1 MKKELLVAL
10 ISFQFFGCATSSLY
24 SFKDSSL
31 TNPDPAPKN
40 LAPDSLS
47 SENPLV
53 DPVYM
58 TSQADYHFT
67 LAESLSLE
75 GKSQKAIEE
84 FRLTLLYD
92 PQSVLVHLRMATEYI
107 RLGMITEAI
116 ENAQVAVDLDPK
128 NVDAR
133 MLMGGLYTSLKS
145 FDKALVHYRKVLE
158 VSPYQAEAAI
168 LVGGLLAEQKKYKE
182 AIDHLENLTKAKAFE
197 EPEKAFYFIG
207 RIRTEQDAPQLDL
220 AERAFRRAL
229 TIKPD
234 FPEAAYAL
242 AGVLK
247 KMGKE
252 TESMKLLKSFQDKY
266 GPQRDMAQVLSQY
279 YLASEDYD
287 RAYEQLSYLEGFDRD
302 NLNVKVQMAL
312 ILVEKQKYEEAAER
326 FEEILLQSPESDK
339 IRFYLGA
346 VYEELARWNLAQ
358 QNYEKVPASS
368 TYYVDAVVHEAQIEH
383 KQKSLASAIEIVEK
397 AVDVRSDQAP
407 LYAYLASLFDEA
419 KQYTKAEKMLLD
431 ATQKFP
437 KNAQLQFFL
446 GSIYDRLGKTDKLT
460 TQMRKVLDLDP
471 EHAQAMNYLAYVLA
485 DKNIDLAEAEHLART
500 ALDLQPQDPYVLDT
514 MGWVFFKQGKMDL
527 SVQYLEAA
535 YKLRS
540 DEAVIVEHLADA
552 YFKMQ
557 MIQKA
562 EAYYIKS
569 MELSQD
575 EQHKKKIENKLVNI
589 ERQKEP
595 SRLPAS
601 VHD

>member
-1 MKKELLVAL
+1 MIKELLILLV
-10 ISFQFFGCATSSLY
+10 SFQLVGCATSSLANY
-24 SFKDSSL
+24 KDSSL

-40 LAPDSLS
+40 LAPDTLS
-47 SENPLV
+47 SENPLI

-92 PQSVLVHLRMATEYI
+92 PQSVLVQLRMATEYI
-107 RLGMITEAI
+107 RLGMVTEAI
-116 ENAQVAVDLDPK
+116 ESAQSAIELEPNNMDG
-128 NVDAR
+128 R
-133 MLMGGLYTSLKS
+133 MMMGGLYTALKS
-145 FDKALVHYRKVLE
+145 FDKALIHYRKVLE
-158 VSPYQAEAAI
+158 VNPYHTEAAI
-168 LVGGLLAEQKKYKE
+168 LVGGLLAEQRKYKE
-182 AIDHLENLTKAKAFE
+182 AVDHLETLTKAKKFE
-197 EPEKAFYFIG
+197 EPEKAYYFIG
-207 RIRTEQDAPQLDL
+207 RIRTEQDTPQLNL
-220 AERAFRRAL
+220 AEKAFRQAL
-229 TIKPD
+229 TLKPD

-252 TESMKLLKSFQDKY
+252 SEGMKMIKSFQDKY
-266 GPQRDMAQVLSQY
+266 GPQKDMARVLSQY
-279 YLASEDYD
+279 YLSLEDYD
-287 RAYEQLSYLEGFDRD
+287 RAFEQLAYLESFERD

-312 ILVEKQKYEEAAER
+312 ILVERQKYEDAAER

-346 VYEELARWNLAQ
+346 VYEELSRWELARE
-358 QNYEKVPASS
+358 NYERVPASS
-368 TYYVDAVVHEAQIEH
+368 TYYVDAVVHNAQITH
-383 KQKSLASAIEIVEK
+383 KQKSLGAAIEIVEK
-397 AVDVRSDQAP
+397 AIELRSDQAA
-407 LYAYLASLFDEA
+407 LYAYLASLLDEG
-419 KQYTKAEKMLLD
+419 KYFVKAEKMLLD

-437 KNAQLQFFL
+437 KSAQLQFFL
-446 GSIYDRLGKTDKLT
+446 GSIYDRLGKADKLT
-460 TQMRKVLDLDP
+460 VQMRKVLDLDP

-485 DKNIDLAEAEHLART
+485 DKNLDLEEAERLARA
-500 ALDLQPQDPYVLDT
+500 ALDLQPQDAYVLDT
-514 MGWVFFKQGKMDL
+514 MGWVYFKQGRMDL
-527 SVQYLEAA
+527 SIQYLEAA

-540 DEAVIVEHLADA
+540 DEAVILEHLADA

-557 MIQKA
+557 MVKKA
-562 EAYYIKS
+562 EVYYQKS

-575 EQHKKKIENKLVNI
+575 EAYRKKIEAKLVNL

-595 SRLPAS
+595 SRIPAS

>member
-1 MKKELLVAL
+1 MGKLLLVLL
-10 ISFQFFGCATSSLY
+10 ISFQIVGCATSSLA
-24 SFKDSSL
+24 SFKGSAL

-92 PQSVLVHLRMATEYI
+92 PQSVLVQLRMATEYI
-107 RLGMITEAI
+107 RLGMVTEAI
-116 ENAQVAVDLDPK
+116 ETAQAAIEIEPNNIDG
-128 NVDAR
+128 R
-133 MLMGGLYTSLKS
+133 MMMGGLYTSLKA

-158 VSPYQAEAAI
+158 VEPFHTEAAI
-168 LVGGLLAEQKKYKE
+168 LVGGLLAEQRKYKE
-182 AIDHLENLTKAKAFE
+182 AVDHLEVLTKAKKFE

-207 RIRTEQDAPQLDL
+207 RIRTEQDTPQLDL
-220 AERAFRRAL
+220 AEKAFRHAL

-252 TESMKLLKSFQDKY
+252 NEGMKLLKSFQDKY
-266 GPQRDMAQVLSQY
+266 GPQKDMARALSQY

-287 RAYEQLSYLEGFDRD
+287 RAYEQLSYLESFERD

-312 ILVEKQKYEEAAER
+312 ILVERQRFEEAAER

-346 VYEELARWNLAQ
+346 VYEELSRWNLAEE
-358 QNYEKVPASS
+358 NYAKVPASS
-368 TYYVDAVVHEAQIEH
+368 SYYVDAVVHSAQIIH
-383 KQKSLASAIEIVEK
+383 KQKNLKDAIQLVENAIE
-397 AVDVRSDQAP
+397 ARSDQAP
-407 LYAYLASLFDEA
+407 LYAFLASLLDEG
-419 KQYTKAEKMLLD
+419 KMFVKAEKMLLE
-431 ATQKFP
+431 ATQRFP

-446 GSIYDRLGKTDKLT
+446 GSVYDRLGKTDKLT
-460 TQMRKVLDLDP
+460 SQMRKVLDLDP
-471 EHAQAMNYLAYVLA
+471 QHAQAMNYLAYVLA
-485 DKNIDLAEAEHLART
+485 DKNLNLEEAEQLART

-514 MGWVFFKQGKMDL
+514 MGWVFFKQGRMDL

-535 YKLRS
+535 YKLRG

-557 MIQKA
+557 MVQKA
-562 EAYYIKS
+562 QAYYRKS
-569 MELSQD
+569 IELSQD
-575 EQHKKKIENKLVNI
+575 DQYKKKIADKLVNL

-595 SRLPAS
+595 SRVPAS

>member
-1 MKKELLVAL
+1 MRKELLTVL
-10 ISFQFFGCATSSLY
+10 LSLHFFGCATSSLSSY
-24 SFKDSSL
+24 QDSSL
-31 TNPDPAPKN
+31 SNPDPAPKN

-92 PQSVLVHLRMATEYI
+92 PQSVLVHLRIATEYI
-107 RLGMITEAI
+107 RLGMVTEALESSQTALEI
-116 ENAQVAVDLDPK
+116 EPK

-133 MLMGGLYTSLKS
+133 MMMGGLYTSLKT

-158 VSPYQAEAAI
+158 VKPYQAEAAI

-182 AIDHLENLTKAKAFE
+182 AIEHLEDLTRAKEFE
-197 EPEKAFYFIG
+197 EPEKAYYFIG
-207 RIRTEQDAPQLDL
+207 RIRTEQDQPQLDA
-220 AERAFRRAL
+220 AEKAFRRAL

-247 KMGKE
+247 RMGKE
-252 TESMKLLKSFQDKY
+252 GEGMKLLKSFQDKY
-266 GPQRDMAQVLSQY
+266 GPQKDMARVLSQY
-279 YLASEDYD
+279 YLAAEDYD
-287 RAYEQLSYLEGFDRD
+287 RAYEQLSYLEGFESD

-312 ILVEKQKYEEAAER
+312 ILVERQRYEEAAER

-346 VYEELARWNLAQ
+346 VYEELSRWQLAME
-358 QNYEKVPASS
+358 NYDQVPASS
-368 TYYVDAVVHEAQIEH
+368 SYYVDAVIHHAQIAH
-383 KQKSLASAIEIVEK
+383 KQKSLDKAIEVVEN
-397 AVDVRSDQAP
+397 AIELRADQAQ
-407 LYAYLASLFDEA
+407 LYAFLASLFDEG
-419 KQYTKAEKMLLD
+419 KQFAKAEKMLTD
-431 ATQKFP
+431 AAKKFP

-446 GSIYDRLGKTDKLT
+446 GSIYDRLGNTDKVT
-460 TQMRKVLDLDP
+460 AQMRKVLDLEP
-471 EHAQAMNYLAYVLA
+471 EHAQAMNYLAYILA
-485 DKNIDLAEAEHLART
+485 DKNLDLEEAERLARS

-514 MGWVFFKQGKMDL
+514 MGWVLFKQGRMEL

-535 YKLRS
+535 YKLRN

-557 MIQKA
+557 MIKKA
-562 EAYYIKS
+562 EAYYLKS
-569 MELSQD
+569 IELSQD
-575 EQHKKKIENKLVNI
+575 AQYRKKIQEKLVNI
-589 ERQKEP
+589 DRQKEP

-601 VHD
+601 VED